1 MAIRARFVSRAYPAA
16 AGTGIV
22 WLSLVVVLV
31 EKDALLLRY
40 AHLVQ
45 TKPVDRS
52 GVMIPGE
59 TLSVTGFSVSW
70 RR

>member
-1 MAIRARFVSRAYPAA
+1 MSRAYPAA
-16 AGTGIV
+16 DAAAGTGVV

-52 GVMIPGE
+52 EAMIPGE
-59 TLSVTGFSVSW
+59 NFSVTGFSVSW